1 MVRHDELGDLQ
12 FALERM
18 RQKLNETTITKNYLN
33 TVLNSLSD
41 AVLVTSPNGIVKS
54 CNEATQRLLGY
65 SEADLV
71 GKPLVSFI
79 DEAHRECVR
88 PEHSA
93 PEARETVLRTA
104 SGQTIP
110 VSMASSAITTE
121 DPQFQG
127 NIYVARNIT
136 ERKRAER
143 RIRYLARYDTLT
155 KMPNRMQFQHLLQQA
170 IARARRNQRS
180 LALLYLDLDRF
191 KEVNDTFGHAAGDRT
206 LEILSERLTRNLSK
220 DTVIGRLAGDEFA
233 MFIDDLPVDIDNRAA
248 IGALARTLLDEIS
261 RTFYVN
267 QQEVY
272 LTASVGI
279 AICPYD
285 AENVI
290 DLIRNADAA
299 MYHSKQNGG
308 NSCAFY
314 VPEMNAAAVERLM
327 LKSKLRRAL
336 ERDELVILYQS
347 KVDLRSGRVVG
358 AEALLR
364 WRLPGHGDIS
374 PSHFIPLAE
383 ETSLILD
390 IGEWVLNRV
399 CADYREWQKMRA
411 RARPHRHQPVAA
423 PTEAGELHRPLPQ
436 RVPQARGLAH
446 LLRAGSHR
454 NHVDDRPEAHH
465 RLLNELY
472 AMGLNLAIDD
482 FGTGYSSLSA
492 LQQFPIGTLKI
503 DQSFVRD
510 VAVDSNDAAIVRTI
524 IDMGKS
530 LDLEVIAEGVEA
542 SEQLEFLRK
551 HGCYYAQGRLF
562 GDAMEAGKLL
572 AILAGQVGG
581 AAYHAR
587 PVRAHG
593 AAADPPLVVARPPML
608 SARDLTLRRGPE
620 PLFEQVNF
628 TVFRGNKVGITGAN
642 GAGKSSLFAAI
653 RGELAADRGDI
664 ERPPDLK
671 IAHVEQEIAA
681 SERAAIEFVLDGD
694 AELRAVLAAIAAAE
708 RRDAAVGARRSSMRR
723 SRPST
728 AIAPRRAPPRSC
740 MDSDSRPRITSG
752 QVAEFSGGW
761 RVRLAMARALCSR
774 ADLLLLDEPTN
785 HLDLDA
791 IVWLEEWLTAFPG
804 TLLMISHDRE
814 FLDAIIDRVLHIENR
829 AHPRLLRQLLAVRA
843 KARRGTGAAARAAG
857 AADAAHRRDHHLRES
872 LSRQR
877 HQVAPGAEPLED
889 AASAWSAS
897 CRRTSTARSSSSSRR
912 R

>member
-1 MVRHDELGDLQ
+1 MARSLKTNYLLLALAVGAVLSLVLGGLAYYEHRVDAADVNQLTYATVAQKLEADLETRASSLSEITGTSLATALTSGNKTAVASIAQRLLDERDIERVEVLDAHGAVLFGGGDPTLLRTGDWFVFQSTIHSNLVSAPVQRVGSLQIWMSRAEMQETLASIRKQLESQQGMQIKRMRGLVAGITLPLLLLGLVGAWFIARQLAGPISALVKSADRIGEGDYTRPLAVVRHDELGDLQ

-41 AVLVTSPNGIVKS
+41 AVLVTTPEGIVKS

-65 SEADLV
+65 KESELLD
-71 GKPLVSFI
+71 KPLVSFI
-79 DEAHRECVR
+79 DDAHRSAFDLTN
-88 PEHSA
+88 SA

-155 KMPNRMQFQHLLQQA
+155 KMPNRMQFQHLLQQS

-206 LEILSERLTRNLSK
+206 LEILSERLTRSLSK

-233 MFIDDLPVDIDNRAA
+233 MFVDDLPPDVDNRAA
-248 IGALARTLLDEIS
+248 IGSLARTLLDEIS

-272 LTASVGI
+272 LTASVGV

-308 NSCAFY
+308 NTFAFY

-347 KVDLRSGRVVG
+347 KVDLRDGRVVG

-364 WRLPGHGDIS
+364 WRLPGHGDIP
-374 PSHFIPLAE
+374 PSQFIPLAE

-399 CADYREWQKMRA
+399 CSDYREWQKSVPEPGRIA
-411 RARPHRHQPVAA
+411 INLSLRQLKQASFISRCRGVFRKHEVS
-423 PTEAGELHRPLPQ
+423 PTCFELEVTETTLMTDPKRTI
-436 RVPQARGLAH
+436 G
-446 LLRAGSHR
+446 
-454 NHVDDRPEAHH
+454 
-465 RLLNELY
+465 LLNELY

-524 IDMGKS
+524 IDMGRS

-562 GDAMEAGKLL
+562 GDAMEANKML
-572 AILAGQVGG
+572 AILSGQAAGG
-581 AAYHAR
+581 AHHATLCVPTVLR
-587 PVRAHG
+587 PMR
-593 AAADPPLVVARPPML
+593 L
-608 SARDLTLRRGPE
+608 S
-620 PLFEQVNF
+620 
-628 TVFRGNKVGITGAN
+628 
-642 GAGKSSLFAAI
+642 S
-653 RGELAADRGDI
+653 
-664 ERPPDLK
+664 
-671 IAHVEQEIAA
+671 
-681 SERAAIEFVLDGD
+681 
-694 AELRAVLAAIAAAE
+694 
-708 RRDAAVGARRSSMRR
+708 
-723 SRPST
+723 
-728 AIAPRRAPPRSC
+728 
-740 MDSDSRPRITSG
+740 
-752 QVAEFSGGW
+752 
-761 RVRLAMARALCSR
+761 
-774 ADLLLLDEPTN
+774 
-785 HLDLDA
+785 
-791 IVWLEEWLTAFPG
+791 
-804 TLLMISHDRE
+804 
-814 FLDAIIDRVLHIENR
+814 
-829 AHPRLLRQLLAVRA
+829 
-843 KARRGTGAAARAAG
+843 
-857 AADAAHRRDHHLRES
+857 
-872 LSRQR
+872 
-877 HQVAPGAEPLED
+877 
-889 AASAWSAS
+889 
-897 CRRTSTARSSSSSRR
+897 
-912 R
+912 